1 MEEVAPKRT
10 AFWLRSLSLLGFV
23 AIWQV
28 AAWAAASD
36 LLPTPTAVMELLWE
50 HSRSGELG
58 HHLRITLARVAVAF
72 VIAMAVGT
80 AIGILMGRSQRLDM
94 TLDGIL
100 VLGLNI
106 PALVTIILCYLWFGL
121 TEVAAVLAVAVNKI
135 PTVVVTVR
143 EGAKA
148 VDRGLMEVAK
158 VYRVGKLDTL
168 FKVYLP
174 QLYPY
179 LMAAA
184 RSGLALIWKI
194 VLVVELLGRSNG
206 VGFQL
211 NIFFQYF
218 DIGSIL
224 AYTLA
229 FAAVILLVEA
239 VGMRPLER
247 RLTRWRG

>member
-1 MEEVAPKRT
+1 MAAIAQKRA

-23 AIWQV
+23 AVWQV

-36 LLPTPTAVMELLWE
+36 LLPAPTAVLALLWD
-50 HSRSGELG
+50 HARSGELG
-58 HHLRITLARVAVAF
+58 HHLRITLGRVAVSFA
-72 VIAMAVGT
+72 IAMAVGT
-80 AIGILMGRSQRLDM
+80 AIGIVMGRSNRLDM
-94 TLDGIL
+94 TLDGVL

-121 TEVAAVLAVAVNKI
+121 NEAAAVLAVAVNKI

-148 VDRGLMEVAK
+148 VDRDLMEVAK
-158 VYRVGKLDTL
+158 VYRVGRLTTL
-168 FKVYLP
+168 FRVYLP

-194 VLVVELLGRSNG
+194 VLVVELLGRSDG

-229 FAAVILLVEA
+229 FAAVILAVEA